1 MPRCSHASISLL
13 CSTFSSAFF
22 LGNHPVTQRRILS
35 TSVVQ
40 TEHRL
45 LTAQCF
51 PQGLYTPP
59 DNIGDHLFFFRVTTE
74 HTLCNSVLLHVLQRF
89 FDLAVRLASETRH
102 SHFFLLL
109 VVAALTSTISLHEV
123 VTVYLHEEW
132 HLSRKAAAWLTTAA
146 TAALASLASLSL
158 GALGSWKIAGLSLF
172 DSLDFLTA
180 NILLPAGGLFT
191 CIFVG
196 WKLDHHILKAQI
208 TNDGE
213 LKFRIY
219 GLFSFLL
226 RYVCPAVLLLIF
238 LDNLGVF

>member
-1 MPRCSHASISLL
+1 MAHDRRHGR
-13 CSTFSSAFF
+13 
-22 LGNHPVTQRRILS
+22 LGI
-35 TSVVQ
+35 
-40 TEHRL
+40 
-45 LTAQCF
+45 A
-51 PQGLYTPP
+51 G
-59 DNIGDHLFFFRVTTE
+59 I
-74 HTLCNSVLLHVLQRF
+74 
-89 FDLAVRLASETRH
+89 AVAR
-102 SHFFLLL
+102 
-109 VVAALTSTISLHEV
+109 
-123 VTVYLHEEW
+123 
-132 HLSRKAAAWLTTAA
+132 
-146 TAALASLASLSL
+146 
-158 GALGSWKIAGLSLF
+158 GAGQLGSWKVCGLSLF

-208 TNDGE
+208 TNNGE

>member
-1 MPRCSHASISLL
+1 MPLSMVWSSI
-13 CSTFSSAFF
+13 
-22 LGNHPVTQRRILS
+22 
-35 TSVVQ
+35 
-40 TEHRL
+40 
-45 LTAQCF
+45 
-51 PQGLYTPP
+51 
-59 DNIGDHLFFFRVTTE
+59 
-74 HTLCNSVLLHVLQRF
+74 
-89 FDLAVRLASETRH
+89 
-102 SHFFLLL
+102 FFLLL

-172 DSLDFLTA
+172 
-180 NILLPAGGLFT
+180 T

>member
-1 MPRCSHASISLL
+1 M
-13 CSTFSSAFF
+13 
-22 LGNHPVTQRRILS
+22 
-35 TSVVQ
+35 
-40 TEHRL
+40 
-45 LTAQCF
+45 
-51 PQGLYTPP
+51 
-59 DNIGDHLFFFRVTTE
+59 
-74 HTLCNSVLLHVLQRF
+74 
-89 FDLAVRLASETRH
+89 
-102 SHFFLLL
+102 
-109 VVAALTSTISLHEV
+109 
-123 VTVYLHEEW
+123 
-132 HLSRKAAAWLTTAA
+132 
-146 TAALASLASLSL
+146 
-158 GALGSWKIAGLSLF
+158 GSWKIAGLSLF

-191 CIFVG
+191 CIFVD